1 MAFTYD
7 FCRARAQE
15 EAVAAEA
22 ATLDNVRERAL
33 RSEAAW
39 LAMAK
44 REQQLTSARDKAKR
58 EKDEASAALLES

>member
-7 FCRARAQE
+7 FCRARARD
-15 EAVAAEA
+15 EAEAAEA

-44 REQQLTSARDKAKR
+44 REQMLTAAR
-58 EKDEASAALLES
+58 EKARLEKSA